1 MLTAAD
7 FPNYADILNGA
18 GKPLDKPA
26 VPFGGDV
33 VSAVTGLFMEIE
45 QQGGLPGFTDLPDP
59 VNPEDY
65 PDEELHFLIASG
77 LGYTLAGA
85 KTVYAENW
93 PGDWTQYSSNADRWA
108 KAYLNARDYLFF
120 KELVLKLTS

>member
-7 FPNYADILNGA
+7 FPNYADILKGG
-18 GKPLDKPA
+18 GKPLATPA
-26 VPFGGDV
+26 TPFVGDV
-33 VSAVTGLFMEIE
+33 VSAVTGLFMEI
-45 QQGGLPGFTDLPDP
+45 GDLPGFTDLPDP

-65 PDEELHFLIASG
+65 PDSELHFLIASG

-93 PGDWTQYSSNADRWA
+93 PGDWSQYSSNADRWA